1 MHAPGYA
8 ITAEKDAVLG
18 QDLTGLAGPVPR
30 LSRHRQQPAVVLQ
43 LAWTCRHQACV
54 SGRKWAGALSVEFFI

>member
-18 QDLTGLAGPVPR
+18 QDLTGLAGLVPR
-30 LSRHRQQPAVVLQ
+30 LSRHRQQPAVVLFESPIGVDVPPPG
-43 LAWTCRHQACV
+43 LRV
-54 SGRKWAGALSVEFFI
+54 GA

>member
-18 QDLTGLAGPVPR
+18 EDLTRLAGPVPR
-30 LSRHRQQPAVVLQ
+30 LSRHGQQAAVVL
-43 LAWTCRHQACV
+43 LELPIGVHVKPPGLRVRA
-54 SGRKWAGALSVEFFI
+54 

>member
-18 QDLTGLAGPVPR
+18 EDLTGLAGPVPG
-30 LSRHRQQPAVVLQ
+30 LSRHRQQHGVMLFESPIGVDVPPPDL
-43 LAWTCRHQACV
+43 RV
-54 SGRKWAGALSVEFFI
+54 GA

>member
-18 QDLTGLAGPVPR
+18 EDLTRLAGPVPR
-30 LSRHRQQPAVVLQ
+30 LSR
-43 LAWTCRHQACV
+43 QAIDL
-54 SGRKWAGALSVEFFI
+54 GLNLPLLFFRGFGLFGK